1 MIWRFC
7 IVWLCSWSW
16 IGWLPA
22 STLPLMRTAAG
33 AVWRH
38 YPALSKPQG
47 RRCAHRSEHDS
58 RHRHECRG
66 ADVRQPVAIWQ
77 TQAGLDGREN
87 STGCLHANFLEYEE
101 VVVRYADQARWQNV
115 SRFLN
120 LISALHD
127 TVDHVS
133 PAFRFRLIS
142 HDQDD
147 DAFADAAIAAEAA
160 FIITHDRH
168 FNTLHGSGYRPC
180 PITPEDFI
188 TRFLP

>member
-1 MIWRFC
+1 MTVVIDTNVVVQMFGSQSPYGKLKQALMAGKIRL
-7 IVWLCSWSW
+7 VV
-16 IGWLPA
+16 
-22 STLPLMRTAAG
+22 STP
-33 AVWRH
+33 
-38 YPALSKPQG
+38 
-47 RRCAHRSEHDS
+47 
-58 RHRHECRG
+58 
-66 ADVRQPVAIWQ
+66 I
-77 TQAGLDGREN
+77 
-87 STGCLHANFLEYEE
+87 FLEYEE